1 MEVEDDFQ
9 KQVTSEKLIKRFE
22 DNKNKLK
29 QIAQERINKIEE
41 LNTLLNNNEFEK
53 LQKMTNEIELEN
65 LNRLNKY
72 CF

>member
-1 MEVEDDFQ
+1 MINNQEA
-9 KQVTSEKLIKRFE
+9 E

>member
-1 MEVEDDFQ
+1 MQEY
-9 KQVTSEKLIKRFE
+9 KLLSTDMINNQEAE